1 MDRQASAQL
10 EEALKHLHDWEP
22 AVHAFVNVRER
33 EARQQAAAADAATS
47 QSPLHGQAFAV
58 KEVFDVAGVAT
69 SGGCRALA
77 DYVPRQDA
85 VVVQRLKQAGAICTG
100 TLVSHELTFG
110 LDQPPTRNPWDLSC
124 YPGGSSAGAG
134 VAVAVGAARFA
145 LGTDAAGS
153 VRIPAAM
160 TGTAGFKPTYGLV
173 SNAGVLRAATAPSID
188 HVGIIARDVS
198 VVADVLE
205 VIAGPD
211 PNDARTL
218 HDLPSPPLNRPIG
231 IADLRDQTLAVL
243 GSATIDALNQTFP
256 LDAEI
261 ESAFKTALEVYR
273 SAGADI
279 VAIELPGLA
288 DAIDAV
294 VTLFSVE
301 LAADHRL
308 RLPALEDQY
317 NPKIADAL
325 RSAFDTPPEQ
335 VETAIR
341 TRVAL
346 RLAIDAALQSSGA
359 AFLLT
364 PTTPRV
370 AMPLDRFDPGAEL
383 GTLIPYTCG
392 FNLTGHPALSL
403 PSGFTTG
410 GLPIGHQIVGQRF
423 ADADV
428 LSVGQYFQAETQ
440 WHERRP
446 APPPAR
452 S

>member
-1 MDRQASAQL
+1 MARQASARL

-22 AVHAFVNVRER
+22 AVHAFVDLLEG
-33 EARQQAAAADAATS
+33 EARQQAATADAATS
-47 QSPLHGQAFAV
+47 HSPLYGQIFAV

-69 SGGCRALA
+69 TGGCRALA
-77 DYVPRQDA
+77 DNVPQQDA
-85 VVVQRLKQAGAICTG
+85 AVVQRLKQAGAIGIG

-160 TGTAGFKPTYGLV
+160 TGTVGLKPTYGLV
-173 SNAGVLRAATAPSID
+173 SHAGVLRAATAPSID
-188 HVGIIARDVS
+188 HVGIIAREVS
-198 VVADVLE
+198 VVTDVLK

-218 HDLPSPPLNRPIG
+218 HHLPSPSLNRAMGIG
-231 IADLRDQTLAVL
+231 DLSDQTMAVL
-243 GSATIDALNQTFP
+243 GPATVDALNKTFP

-261 ESAFKTALEVYR
+261 EAAFEAVLEVYR
-273 SAGADI
+273 SAGAEI
-279 VAIELPGLA
+279 VTIELPGLA
-288 DAIDAV
+288 EAIDAV

-308 RLPALEDQY
+308 RLPAHENQY
-317 NPKIADAL
+317 NPLVAGAL
-325 RSAFDTPPEQ
+325 RSAFDMPPEQ

-346 RLAIDAALQSSGA
+346 RQAIDDALQSSGA

-370 AMPLDRFDPGAEL
+370 AMPLDGFDPSVEL

-392 FNLTGHPALSL
+392 FNLAGHPALSL
-403 PSGFTTG
+403 PSGFTKG
-410 GLPIGHQIVGQRF
+410 GLPIGHQIVGPRF
-423 ADADV
+423 ADAHV
-428 LSVGQYFQAETQ
+428 LSVGHVFQTKTQ
-440 WHERRP
+440 WHECRP
-446 APPPAR
+446 ALPTVR
-452 S
+452 Q

>member
-1 MDRQASAQL
+1 MDRYASAQL
-10 EEALKHLHDWEP
+10 EEALTHVHDWEP
-22 AVHAFVNVRER
+22 AVHAFVDLREQ
-33 EARQQAAAADAATS
+33 EARREAAAADAATP
-47 QSPLHGQAFAV
+47 QSPLHGQVFAV
-58 KEVFDVAGVAT
+58 KEVFDLADVAT
-69 SGGCRALA
+69 TGGCRALA
-77 DYVPRQDA
+77 DNVPQQDA

-100 TLVSHELTFG
+100 ALVSHELTFG

-160 TGTAGFKPTYGLV
+160 TGTVGYKPTYGLI
-173 SNAGVLRAATAPSID
+173 SQAGVLRAASAPSID
-188 HVGIIARDVS
+188 HVGIIAREVA
-198 VVADVLE
+198 VVTDVLK
-205 VIAGPD
+205 VIAGPE
-211 PNDARTL
+211 PNDSRTL
-218 HDLPSPPLNRPIG
+218 HNLPSPPLNTANDIS
-231 IADLRDQTLAVL
+231 DLSGQRLAVL
-243 GSATIDALNQTFP
+243 GPATVGALNETYP

-261 ESAFKTALEVYR
+261 ESVFKAVLEVYR

-279 VAIELPGLA
+279 VTIELPGLA
-288 DAIDAV
+288 DAIGAV

-301 LAADHRL
+301 LAVAHRR
-308 RLPALEDQY
+308 RLPGHEEQY
-317 NPKIADAL
+317 NPSVAGAL

-346 RLAIDAALQSSGA
+346 RRAIDDALHSA
-359 AFLLT
+359 RATFLLT

-410 GLPIGHQIVGQRF
+410 GLPIGHQIIGPRF
-423 ADADV
+423 ADAGV
-428 LSVGQYFQAETQ
+428 LSVGQCFQAQTQ

-446 APPPAR
+446 ALPTIRP
-452 S
+452 

>member
-1 MDRQASAQL
+1 MDRQASARL
-10 EEALKHLHDWEP
+10 EDALKNQHDWEP
-22 AVHAFVNVRER
+22 AVHAFVDLLEP
-33 EARQQAAAADAATS
+33 EARQQAAAADRVTS
-47 QSPLHGQAFAV
+47 HSPLHGQVFAI
-58 KEVFDVAGVAT
+58 KEVFDVAGIAT
-69 SGGCRALA
+69 GGCRALA
-77 DYVPRQDA
+77 DNVPRQDA
-85 VVVQRLKQAGAICTG
+85 VVVKRLKQAGATFIG
-100 TLVSHELTFG
+100 TLVSHELTYG
-110 LDQPPTRNPWDLSC
+110 LDQPPTRNPWNLSC

-160 TGTAGFKPTYGLV
+160 TGTVGFKPTYDLV
-173 SNAGVLRAATAPSID
+173 SHAGVLRAASAPSID

-198 VVADVLE
+198 VVADVLK

-218 HDLPSPPLNRPIG
+218 HHLPSPSSSSTMG
-231 IADLRDQTLAVL
+231 IADLSDQTLAVL
-243 GSATIDALNQTFP
+243 GPATVNALNETFP
-256 LDAEI
+256 LDPEI
-261 ESAFKTALEVYR
+261 EFAFKAALEVYR

-279 VAIELPGLA
+279 LTMELPGLA
-288 DAIDAV
+288 DAISAV

-308 RLPALEDQY
+308 RLPAHEDQY
-317 NPKIADAL
+317 NPSVADAL

-335 VETAIR
+335 IETAIR

-346 RLAIDAALQSSGA
+346 RQALDDAMQSCDA

-370 AMPLDRFDPGAEL
+370 AMPLDGFDPGVEL

-403 PSGFTTG
+403 PCGFTTG
-410 GLPIGHQIVGQRF
+410 GLPIGHQIVGPRF

-428 LSVGQYFQAETQ
+428 LSVGHVFQAKTQ
-440 WHERRP
+440 WHECRP
-446 APPPAR
+446 ALPTVR
-452 S
+452 Q

>member
-1 MDRQASAQL
+1 MARQASARL
-10 EEALKHLHDWEP
+10 EEALKNQHNWEP
-22 AVHAFVNVRER
+22 SVHAFVDLLEP

-47 QSPLHGQAFAV
+47 HSPLHGQVFAV
-58 KEVFDVAGVAT
+58 KEVFDVAGIAT
-69 SGGCRALA
+69 TGGCRALA
-77 DYVPRQDA
+77 DHVSRQDA
-85 VVVQRLKQAGAICTG
+85 VVVQRLKQAGATFIG
-100 TLVSHELTFG
+100 TLVSHELTYG

-134 VAVAVGAARFA
+134 VAVAVGAVRFA

-160 TGTAGFKPTYGLV
+160 TGTVGFKPTYGLV

-188 HVGIIARDVS
+188 HVGIIARDMS
-198 VVADVLE
+198 VVAEVLK
-205 VIAGPD
+205 VIARPD

-218 HDLPSPPLNRPIG
+218 HHLPSPPLNG
-231 IADLRDQTLAVL
+231 TMGMADLRDQTLAVL
-243 GSATIDALNQTFP
+243 GPATVDALNETFP

-261 ESAFKTALEVYR
+261 ESAFKAALEVYR

-279 VAIELPGLA
+279 VTMELPDLA
-288 DAIDAV
+288 EAIDAV

-301 LAADHRL
+301 LAADHRM
-308 RLPALEDQY
+308 RLPAREDQY
-317 NPKIADAL
+317 NLAVAEAL
-325 RSAFDTPPEQ
+325 RSAFETPPEQ

-346 RLAIDAALQSSGA
+346 RQAVDGALQSSGA
-359 AFLLT
+359 GFLLT

-370 AMPLDRFDPGAEL
+370 AMPLDRFDPGKEL

-410 GLPIGHQIVGQRF
+410 GLPIGHQIIGPRF
-423 ADADV
+423 ADAHV
-428 LSVGQYFQAETQ
+428 LSVGHVFQTETR
-440 WHERRP
+440 WHECRP
-446 APPPAR
+446 ALPTAHP
-452 S
+452 